1 MLLTHAPT
9 LSSRINQSGSSSRIN
24 QSGSSLHK
32 LFPKMHRGRGRNCN
46 LVSRTEGQKV
56 PRCLT
61 LTSPLSD
68 SAIFLLRSMQRDECL
83 IPISAGQNVSP
94 IGKKRTDGGTSARLP
109 PDKRPPYFY
118 PPANKHPVY
127 PLQKTVLQ
135 AKIMTTTQK
144 LRQVLRLPGLL
155 LRSAEGF
162 PVQKFAARCRVFLV
176 SIASAH

>member
-1 MLLTHAPT
+1 
-9 LSSRINQSGSSSRIN
+9 
-24 QSGSSLHK
+24 
-32 LFPKMHRGRGRNCN
+32 MHRGPGRNCN

-56 PRCLT
+56 PRCLA

-109 PDKRPPYFY
+109 PDKRPPHFY

-127 PLQKTVLQ
+127 PLKNCVASKNNNINSKTTPGPEVAEIAAEKCGGFHG
-135 AKIMTTTQK
+135 AKVCSALSCFPGEHRVCPLK
-144 LRQVLRLPGLL
+144 LPSRD
-155 LRSAEGF
+155 
-162 PVQKFAARCRVFLV
+162 
-176 SIASAH
+176 